1 MSILSVDQISPIG
14 SGTTVTLNATEIKTG
29 NEITVGTGASIFSPA
44 GNTLTLGTNNVER
57 IRIKND
63 GNIGIGTITPA
74 RKLHLHQD
82 DSSNNY
88 LTFTNSTTGV
98 SASNGFTI
106 GIDASENAILNNYSA
121 SNIEIICNGSERL
134 LIKSDGTIVTG
145 GATVPTSSDNGN
157 IYIKNASAIGS
168 QGHQINY
175 VSNAVFNGAW
185 KYINSGTGATQFV
198 VNQNG
203 YQFGTAGSGTA
214 GNNITFSNKFNIS
227 NSGAIGFSGAYGSS
241 GQVLTSQGNSS
252 APTWGNAGIVLA
264 MGYSS
269 DASDTNTT
277 VNNTTVY
284 AGSTLAMTRVSA
296 TSKYILRIGAQINR
310 GSTSSR
316 GYLRYQVKVNSGSYN
331 TTPGDSSRY
340 RWYMGDE
347 TNENYREV
355 TLTYLSS
362 GSVGDT
368 VTFQVGYENTA
379 SQNDTFRWQII
390 QATEVSALTV

>member
-14 SGTTVTLNATEIKTG
+14 SGTTITLNATEVKTG
-29 NEITVGTGASIFSPA
+29 TEITVGTGASIFSPA

-63 GNIGIGTITPA
+63 GKVGIGTIAPA

-82 DSSNNY
+82 DSSSNY

-134 LIKSDGTIVTG
+134 RIDSSGRVLIGTT
-145 GATVPTSSDNGN
+145 
-157 IYIKNASAIGS
+157 
-168 QGHQINY
+168 
-175 VSNAVFNGAW
+175 
-185 KYINSGTGATQFV
+185 TQ
-198 VNQNG
+198 
-203 YQFGTAGSGTA
+203 GTAGADELTLSTGGSTGITIRSGSSNDGNLFFAMGTSGNETYRGFIQYEHSNNAFRFGTNATERLRINSSGAFGLGGANYGTA
-214 GNNITFSNKFNIS
+214 
-227 NSGAIGFSGAYGSS
+227 
-241 GQVLTSQGNSS
+241 GQVLTSQGSGS
-252 APTWGNAGIVLA
+252 AVQWATPVVLA
-264 MGYSS
+264 MGYMS
-269 DASDTNTT
+269 DGSDSNTT
-277 VNNTTVY
+277 VNGTTVF
-284 AGSTLAMTRVSA
+284 AGGTLAMTRVSA

-310 GSTSSR
+310 PSTSSR
-316 GYLRYQVKVNSGSYN
+316 GFLRYQVKVNSGSYN